1 MTIPE
6 TIPAARVAELFQL
19 IDRMLGAAVAPHA
32 ERSATANHAH
42 LSRPRR
48 M

>member
-1 MTIPE
+1 VSAEVVPVE
-6 TIPAARVAELFQL
+6 QLAELFQL

-32 ERSATANHAH
+32 ERLATANHANP
-42 LSRPRR
+42 SRPRR